1 MSNFVYFL
9 SEITANPPTL
19 KTIEQ
24 AKKDILDSFLDSQ
37 MNMITSGSISKTELE
52 KFLLS

>member
-9 SEITANPPTL
+9 SHVSANQPTL

-24 AKKDILDSFLDSQ
+24 AKQDVLDNFLNRQ
-37 MNMITSGSISKTELE
+37 MATITKGSMSKQQLE
-52 KFLLS
+52 EFLLS